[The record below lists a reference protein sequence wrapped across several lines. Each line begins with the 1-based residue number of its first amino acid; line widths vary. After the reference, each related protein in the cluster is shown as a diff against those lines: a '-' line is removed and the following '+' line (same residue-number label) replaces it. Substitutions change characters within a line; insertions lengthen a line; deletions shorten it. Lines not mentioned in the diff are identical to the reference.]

1 MNDNSSR
8 HLMRS
13 TLIDVEFGG
22 TNYVL
27 LLGLFAPMDRIGEIA
42 LIGPD
47 DSLVRDACSLL
58 TELLQRYVS
67 LETQAELVCRDD
79 DGAPESVLG
88 AIILTLA
95 QSP

>member
-1 MNDNSSR
+1 MNDNISTR
-8 HLMRS
+8 LMRS
-13 TLIDVEFGG
+13 TLIDAEFGG

-27 LLGLFAPMDRIGEIA
+27 LLGLFAPMDRIGEVA

-47 DSLVRDACSLL
+47 DSLVRDACALI

-67 LETQAELVCRDD
+67 PEMLADLVCCDD
-79 DGAPESVLG
+79 EGAPESVIG
-88 AIILTLA
+88 AIILALA